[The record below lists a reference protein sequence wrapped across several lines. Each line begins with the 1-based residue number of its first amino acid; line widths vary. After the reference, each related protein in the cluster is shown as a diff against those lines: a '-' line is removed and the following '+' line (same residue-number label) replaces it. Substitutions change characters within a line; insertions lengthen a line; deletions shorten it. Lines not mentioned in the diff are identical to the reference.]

1 MARFTAFLDA
11 CVLVPIAPADT
22 MLRLAERGLF
32 RPTWSEK
39 VINEA
44 QIALETIH
52 PGVDPNRFQYRFA
65 SMNEAFDDA
74 LITGWEPLT
83 TGLALPDPGDAH
95 VLAAAILGRADVIV
109 TQNLKDFPSEVL
121 SPFGIDA
128 VSTDDFLLDQLGLS
142 RSVVQQVIAEQAA
155 SMKAPPVDIET
166 LLAQIARSGA
176 PRFAH
181 AAQPE
186 ETAP

>member
-1 MARFTAFLDA
+1 
-11 CVLVPIAPADT
+11 
-22 MLRLAERGLF
+22 
-32 RPTWSEK
+32 
-39 VINEA
+39 
-44 QIALETIH
+44 
-52 PGVDPNRFQYRFA
+52 
-65 SMNEAFDDA
+65 MNEAFDDA
-74 LITGWEPLT
+74 LVTGWEPLT

-155 SMKAPPVDIET
+155 SMKAA
-166 LLAQIARSGA
+166 LRS
-176 PRFAH
+176 
-181 AAQPE
+181 
-186 ETAP
+186 

>member
-1 MARFTAFLDA
+1 
-11 CVLVPIAPADT
+11 

-32 RPTWSEK
+32 RPIWSEK
-39 VINEA
+39 VIDEA

-52 PGVDPNRFQYRFA
+52 PGVDQNRFRYRFA

-74 LITGWEPLT
+74 LVTGWEPLT